1 MTLPRT
7 YFPFFVVCLSLQMVA
22 LVNVSQAVGIPPAP
36 ALNGIGFFVQD
47 YAAVFINEEQDFE
60 RIGNLQEE
68 AFVDHSTPIIIVT
81 IETMKPFGY
90 HPDDFEKLATA
101 WFNRWK
107 IGTETVN
114 GKNQGIMILL
124 VKKERRCRIELGADW
139 GLAFDTHCQKIMNRK
154 MVPYFK
160 RGDYATGLRKGT
172 EQLLAM
178 VQTGPHNSP
187 SSATMAFNPAII
199 FFGLIGCAI
208 LVMLMIVAWR
218 ERENA
223 AGIALSLATF
233 VLIIGCVVVPY
244 VCLPILGLVL
254 LGSFVYKSYRVAKG
268 LDPRPQRPS
277 LRDRWQQFKTNITS
291 WAYWRE
297 AILNFFRNLGKS
309 DGYAIGDS
317 YSGGWGGGGGGG
329 GGSWGGGGG
338 FSGGG
343 FSGGSS
349 GGGGASG
356 SW

>member
-1 MTLPRT
+1 
-7 YFPFFVVCLSLQMVA
+7 MVA

-254 LGSFVYKSYRVAKG
+254 LGSFVYKSYRIAKG

-317 YSGGWGGGGGGG
+317 YSGGWGGGGGG
-329 GGSWGGGGG
+329 SWGGGGG

>member
-7 YFPFFVVCLSLQMVA
+7 YYPFLVVYLSLQMGA
-22 LVNVSQAVGIPPAP
+22 LVNVSQAVGIPPTP
-36 ALNGIGFFVQD
+36 ALNGVGSFVQD

-81 IETMKPFGY
+81 VETMKPFGY

-101 WFNRWK
+101 WFNRWQ

-139 GLAFDTHCQKIMNRK
+139 GRRFDTHCQKIMNRK

-160 RGDYATGLRKGT
+160 RGAYATGLRKGT

-178 VQTGPHNSP
+178 VQTGPHNLP
-187 SSATMAFNPAII
+187 SSTAWAFNPAII

-218 ERENA
+218 ERENT
-223 AGIALSLATF
+223 AGIALSIATF
-233 VLIIGCVVVPY
+233 VLMIGCIAAPY
-244 VCLPILGLVL
+244 ICLPMLGLVL
-254 LGSFVYKSYRVAKG
+254 LGSFVYKSYRIAKG
-268 LDPRPQRPS
+268 LDPRPQRQS
-277 LRDRWQQFKTNITS
+277 LREKWQQFKSNVTS

-297 AILNFFRNLGKS
+297 AILNFFRNFGKLN
-309 DGYAIGDS
+309 GYAIGDR
-317 YSGGWGGGGGGG
+317 YSGGWG
-329 GGSWGGGGG
+329 GGGGG

>member
-7 YFPFFVVCLSLQMVA
+7 YFPFLVVCLSLQMVA

-254 LGSFVYKSYRVAKG
+254 LGSFVYKSYRIAKG

-317 YSGGWGGGGGGG
+317 YSGGWGGGGGG
-329 GGSWGGGGG
+329 SWGGGGG

>member
-7 YFPFFVVCLSLQMVA
+7 YFPFLVVCLSLQMVA

-317 YSGGWGGGGGGG
+317 YSGGWGGGGGG
-329 GGSWGGGGG
+329 SWGGGGG

>member
-7 YFPFFVVCLSLQMVA
+7 YYPFLVVYLSLHMGA

-36 ALNGIGFFVQD
+36 ALNGVGSFVQD
-47 YAAVFINEEQDFE
+47 YAAVFINEERDFE

-90 HPDDFEKLATA
+90 HPDDFEQLATN
-101 WFNRWK
+101 WFNRWR
-107 IGTETVN
+107 IGTETIN

-124 VKKERRCRIELGADW
+124 IKKERKCRIELGADW
-139 GLAFDTHCQKIMNRK
+139 GLAFDTHCQKIMTHS

-160 RGDYATGLRKGT
+160 RGNYATGLRKGT
-172 EQLLAM
+172 EKLLGM
-178 VQTGPHNSP
+178 IQTGPNNPP
-187 SSATMAFNPAII
+187 SYAWAFNPAII

-208 LVMLMIVAWR
+208 LVMLIIVAWR
-218 ERENA
+218 ERENT
-223 AGIALSLATF
+223 AGIALSIVTF
-233 VLIIGCVVVPY
+233 VLMIGCIAAPY
-244 VCLPILGLVL
+244 ICLPMLGLVL
-254 LGSFVYKSYRVAKG
+254 IGSFVYKSYRIAKG
-268 LDPRPQRPS
+268 LDPRPQRQS
-277 LRDRWQQFKTNITS
+277 LREKWQQFKSNVTS

-309 DGYAIGDS
+309 DS
-317 YSGGWGGGGGGG
+317 NSGGWGG
-329 GGSWGGGGG
+329 GGGGG

>member
-7 YFPFFVVCLSLQMVA
+7 SFPFFVVCLSLQMVA

-317 YSGGWGGGGGGG
+317 YSGGWGGGGGG
-329 GGSWGGGGG
+329 SWGGGGG

>member
-1 MTLPRT
+1 MG
-7 YFPFFVVCLSLQMVA
+7 A
-22 LVNVSQAVGIPPAP
+22 LANVGQAVGIPPAP
-36 ALNGIGFFVQD
+36 ALNGVGFFIQD
-47 YAAVFINEEQDFE
+47 YAAVFTSETPEFK
-60 RIGNLQEE
+60 RIGDLQEQ

-81 IETMKPFGY
+81 VETMKPFGY

-101 WFNRWK
+101 WFNRWQ

-139 GLAFDTHCQKIMNRK
+139 GQKFDTHCQKIMNRK

-160 RGDYATGLRKGT
+160 RGAYATGLRKGT

-187 SSATMAFNPAII
+187 ASATWAFNPAII

-208 LVMLMIVAWR
+208 LVMFMIVAWR

-223 AGIALSLATF
+223 AGKVLSLATF
-233 VLIIGCVVVPY
+233 ILTIGCVVVPY

-254 LGSFVYKSYRVAKG
+254 VGSFVYKSYRIAKG

-277 LRDRWQQFKTNITS
+277 LRDRWQRFKTNVTS

-309 DGYAIGDS
+309 DGYTIGDS
-317 YSGGWGGGGGGG
+317 YSGGWGGGG
-329 GGSWGGGGG
+329 WGGGGG

>member
-254 LGSFVYKSYRVAKG
+254 LGSFVYKSYRIAKG

-317 YSGGWGGGGGGG
+317 YSGGWGGGGGG
-329 GGSWGGGGG
+329 SWGGGGG

>member
-139 GLAFDTHCQKIMNRK
+139 GIAFDTHCQKIMNRK

-254 LGSFVYKSYRVAKG
+254 LGSFVYKSYRIAKG

-277 LRDRWQQFKTNITS
+277 LRDRWQQFKPNITS

-297 AILNFFRNLGKS
+297 AILNFFRNIGKS

-317 YSGGWGGGGGGG
+317 YSGGWGGGG

>member
-7 YFPFFVVCLSLQMVA
+7 YFPFLVVCLSLQMVA

-187 SSATMAFNPAII
+187 SSATWAFNPAII

-254 LGSFVYKSYRVAKG
+254 LGSFVYKSYRIAKG

-317 YSGGWGGGGGGG
+317 YSGGWGGGGGG
-329 GGSWGGGGG
+329 SWGGGGG

>member
-7 YFPFFVVCLSLQMVA
+7 YFPFLVVCLSLQMVA

-124 VKKERRCRIELGADW
+124 VKKERRCRIELGANW

-254 LGSFVYKSYRVAKG
+254 LGSFVYKSYRIAKG